1 MASHGFQSIEKIDAM
16 EGLIDYDI
24 FDTHV
29 HDEPR
34 VDDIAG
40 KTFDTQEATYKFYTQ
55 YALLDG
61 FGTRKYNAHK
71 IRATSA
77 IFRMQFMCKKEGFK
91 KLDDKR
97 LNVKEIRRM
106 DLRTD
111 YEAMMQVTLSK
122 KLGVW
127 VVNKFQDPYEE
138 ADITPRQCS
147 SIIRIERKNN
157 VGKECYGIIKHFQ
170 EKATSDDNYY
180 FAMDLAINGSLR

>member
-1 MASHGFQSIEKIDAM
+1 MASHGFKSIEIIDAM

-24 FDTHV
+24 FYTHV

-34 VDDIAG
+34 VDDITG

-127 VVNKFQDPYEE
+127 VVNN
-138 ADITPRQCS
+138 
-147 SIIRIERKNN
+147 IIRIERKIN

-170 EKATSDDNYY
+170 EKATLDDNYY
-180 FAMDLAINGSLR
+180 FAIALAINGSLR